1 MRLSSGRS
9 GFRLIETLVV
19 IGLSA
24 VIGVSL
30 LSSFVMGMK
39 VWRRTASPDFVHRKA
54 ILGLEKLSRDLR
66 SVYDYPDIGFTGG
79 TTAVSFAN
87 IDKDRIWN
95 VSYFYS
101 SDDKCLYRTRL
112 SLEAGNSTSEPKEEK
127 IICSVEGASFSY
139 SSFNNDTKVFDFL
152 DGWNYALNGIP
163 RAVKAEI
170 NLKDDKNVTKIITI
184 PVAQ

>member
-1 MRLSSGRS
+1 MKRS
-9 GFRLIETLVV
+9 GFTLIETLVV

-24 VIGVSL
+24 IIGVSL

-39 VWRRTASPDFVHRKA
+39 VWKRTASPDFVHRKV

-66 SVYDYPDIGFTGG
+66 SVYDYPDIGFNGG
-79 TTAVSFAN
+79 STELSFAN
-87 IDKDRIWN
+87 IDKDKIWN

-101 SDDKCLYRTRL
+101 EEDKCVYRTRV
-112 SLEAGNSTSEPKEEK
+112 SLEAGNATSEAKQEK
-127 IICSVEGASFSY
+127 IVCAAEGASFGY

-152 DGWNYALNGIP
+152 DSWNYALNGIP

-170 NLKDDKNVTKIITI
+170 ILKDDRNVTKIITI